1 MISTSSE
8 PGYAILPEPTLKA
21 LADFLPLTHDDF
33 RKIPGIGEHKAGKYG
48 AAFLEEIRSYIL
60 VQDSLKKPKGRSYI
74 ETLNLFRQGK
84 SIEEISQERSISVGT
99 VAAHLAFLYERGED
113 INLMQFLRP
122 SDLQYARQ
130 AWRASGFSEDNRK
143 IKEEVGD
150 SLEYHRLHMAMA
162 ILRREREL
170 NKD

>member
-1 MISTSSE
+1 MLTSPHEVSPCIPTADIPCMVNRLSMISTSSE

-84 SIEEISQERSISVGT
+84 SIDEISQ
-99 VAAHLAFLYERGED
+99 
-113 INLMQFLRP
+113 
-122 SDLQYARQ
+122 
-130 AWRASGFSEDNRK
+130 
-143 IKEEVGD
+143 
-150 SLEYHRLHMAMA
+150 
-162 ILRREREL
+162 
-170 NKD
+170 